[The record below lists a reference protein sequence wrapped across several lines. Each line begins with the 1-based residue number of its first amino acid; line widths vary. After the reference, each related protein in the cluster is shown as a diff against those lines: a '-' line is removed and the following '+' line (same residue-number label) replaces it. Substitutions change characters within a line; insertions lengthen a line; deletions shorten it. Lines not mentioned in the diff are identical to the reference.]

1 MDGRR
6 RVRFLPLVI
15 EKMPAAGRLLENVE
29 NSREYL
35 IQLVSGLVRFNTA
48 NPPGRNTFEA
58 QKWFAKELMEAGFK
72 TELFDVFPGEPDL
85 VGVIGGSGGGRSMIL
100 NGHID
105 VAEVRPDENWE
116 TSPFDAV
123 VKGGRIYGRG
133 TNDMKGA
140 LAACVTAVRAIRE
153 TGMNLRGDIIL
164 ESVIGEEAGEPGT
177 LKCLQQGYKA
187 DFALIPEPTEFNIGG
202 QGGVITGWIIV
213 KSPETV
219 HDGAR
224 RLCIHAGGGLE
235 GASAI
240 EKMMKIIGA
249 LQELERYWAVMKSHP
264 LVPAGTTTINPA
276 VIEGGR
282 HPAFMADEC
291 KLWVTVHFLPDED
304 HEEVVHEVEEFVL
317 NACKADPWL
326 RKNPPRFKWGGNSLV
341 RDKGEIFPPADID
354 PNHPAVRT
362 IARAHKAVT
371 GSEPKVVCWPSVSD
385 AGWFAKAGIPAAIY
399 GPGSLKQAH
408 VVNEYIEV
416 SDLMTACKS
425 IALTLV
431 DWCG

>member
-1 MDGRR
+1 
-6 RVRFLPLVI
+6 
-15 EKMPAAGRLLENVE
+15 MPASDRLLENIQ

-35 IQLVSGLVRFNTA
+35 VRLVSDLVRFNTA
-48 NPPGRNTFEA
+48 NPPGRNTLEA
-58 QKWFAKELMEAGFK
+58 QNWFAKELNETGFK
-72 TELFDVFPGEPDL
+72 TDLFDVFPGEPDL
-85 VGVIGGSGGGRSMIL
+85 VGVIKGSGGGRSMIL

-105 VAEVRPDENWE
+105 VAEVRPDEKWD
-116 TSPFDAV
+116 TDPFEAV

-133 TNDMKGA
+133 TDDMKGG
-140 LAACVTAVRAIRE
+140 LAACVTAVRALRE

-164 ESVIGEEAGEPGT
+164 ESVVGEEAGEPGT
-177 LKCLQQGYKA
+177 LKCLQRGYKA
-187 DFALIPEPTEFNIGG
+187 DFVLIPEPTEFNIGG
-202 QGGVITGWIIV
+202 QGGVITGWITI
-213 KSPETV
+213 KSPETI

-249 LQELERYWAVMKSHP
+249 LQELERHWAVMKSHP

-291 KLWVTVHFLPDED
+291 KLWVTVHFLPNEN
-304 HEEVVHEVEEFVL
+304 HEEVVHDVEEFVL
-317 NACKADPWL
+317 SACKADPWL

-354 PNHPAVRT
+354 PNHPAMRT
-362 IARAHKAVT
+362 IAKAHRTVT

-385 AGWFAKAGIPAAIY
+385 AGWFARAGIPAAIY

-408 VVNEYIEV
+408 IVNEWIAID
-416 SDLMTACKS
+416 DLMTMCKS
-425 IALTLV
+425 VALTLA
-431 DWCG
+431 DWCA

>member
-1 MDGRR
+1 MSAVD
-6 RVRFLPLVI
+6 
-15 EKMPAAGRLLENVE
+15 RLLETIE

-35 IQLVSGLVRFNTA
+35 IELVSGLVRFNTA
-48 NPPGRNTFEA
+48 NPPGHNTSEA
-58 QKWFAKELMEAGFK
+58 QKWFANELKEVGFK

-85 VGVIGGSGGGRSMIL
+85 AGVIKGSGGGRSIIL

-116 TSPFDAV
+116 TDPFHATM
-123 VKGGRIYGRG
+123 KGGRIYGRG
-133 TNDMKGA
+133 TDDMKGA
-140 LAACVTAVRAIRE
+140 LAACVTAVRAIRKA
-153 TGMNLRGDIIL
+153 GINLRGDIIL

-177 LKCLQQGYKA
+177 LRCLQEGYKA

-202 QGGVITGWIIV
+202 QGGVITGWITV
-213 KSPETV
+213 KSPQTI

-240 EKMMKIIGA
+240 EKMMKIIGG
-249 LQELERYWAVMKSHP
+249 LQELERHWAVVKSHP
-264 LVPAGTTTINPA
+264 LVPLGTTTINPA

-291 KLWVTVHFLPDED
+291 KLWVTIHFLPNEN
-304 HEEVVHEVEEFVL
+304 HEEVVREVEEFVL
-317 NACKADPWL
+317 NVAKADPWL
-326 RKNPPRFKWGGNSLV
+326 RKNPPIFKWGGNSLV

-354 PNHPAVRT
+354 PSHPAVRVVV
-362 IARAHKAVT
+362 RAHKAVT
-371 GSEPKVVCWPSVSD
+371 GSEPKLVCWPSVSD
-385 AGWFAKAGIPAAIY
+385 AGWLARAGMPVAIY
-399 GPGSLKQAH
+399 GPGSLRQAH

-416 SDLMTACKS
+416 DDLMTACKS